1 VAQPLM
7 IFDEAL
13 PNLPEIFEYNG
24 MYKLF
29 EINQLIAINFWQ
41 LID

>member
-1 VAQPLM
+1 VGMPLM
-7 IFDEAL
+7 IFDDAL
-13 PNLPEIFEYNG
+13 PNSMEIPE
-24 MYKLF
+24 YKSF